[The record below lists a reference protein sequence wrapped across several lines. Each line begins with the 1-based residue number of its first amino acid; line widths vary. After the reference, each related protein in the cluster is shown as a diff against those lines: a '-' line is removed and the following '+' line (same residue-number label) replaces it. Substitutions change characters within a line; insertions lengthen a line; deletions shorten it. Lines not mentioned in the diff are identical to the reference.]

1 MSESSFKKQDTY
13 VYQLSQPVLDSLQV
27 LYFNDHLNVCPAPTT
42 PTEKETTKIAK
53 NNGFHCNACNIDLEN
68 SDKQKEHYQN
78 ELHTVNLRRKFH
90 QLPPLKSMDE
100 VTKDKKSTSEKEE
113 DEEENKIDTIIE
125 DSNSLSGTETEE
137 DEDEEDIYAK
147 NTATLDAQF
156 KQLEPFQD
164 NDTRISHLSN
174 RTPYVL
180 FKSNLLTKDK
190 TAFGAYKTLFSNDQ
204 LEHPL
209 EALSNWSKDI
219 ESVSN
224 KFSVIFMIGGGHFA
238 GAIIS
243 HQRLNISGNLRKQ
256 DITSQEQAT
265 MFLEHKTFHRYT
277 TRRKQGGSQSAMDNA
292 KGKANSAG
300 SSIRRY
306 NEAALKVD
314 VQTLL
319 QDWKPY
325 LDNCENIFIRARSA
339 ADRRMF
345 FEEGF
350 FSKDDQRI
358 KGLPF
363 TTGRPTVE
371 ELKKAWC
378 EMTYLKISDLP
389 KPIVEKENIL
399 VTKSKKKSESPNVEK
414 PLTTEEKQTEEIVQ
428 LLKKGRA
435 PLLISYLRKNKIDKD
450 FTLVPETKYIGT
462 PTMLHYCSQNG
473 LKQMVLI
480 LLTNLKC
487 SPIIKNSNGKTAWD
501 LAKTLP
507 VKQSFQIARHN
518 LGENFTSWDEAHV
531 DVPLSR
537 EEVEKVNQEIE
548 EDEKKEAQDIFKKEL
563 QNVKER
569 QKEDYEKKN
578 GKGHSLSGSSAPPS
592 ISMEQNLNSLTED
605 QKRRL
610 MREQRARAAEARLL
624 QSR

>member
-1 MSESSFKKQDTY
+1 MSELSFKKQDTY
-13 VYQLSQPVLDSLQV
+13 VYQLSQLVLDSLEV
-27 LYFNDHLNVCPAPTT
+27 LYFDDHLNVCPAPTT
-42 PTEKETTKIAK
+42 PAEKETIQIVKK
-53 NNGFHCNACNIDLEN
+53 NGFHCNACDIELEN

-78 ELHTVNLRRKFH
+78 ELHTVNLRRKFR

-100 VTKDKKSTSEKEE
+100 IAKDKESSLQKEE
-113 DEEENKIDTIIE
+113 EEMEEIDTITE
-125 DSNSLSGTETEE
+125 DSNSSSSNETEE
-137 DEDEEDIYAK
+137 DEVEEDIYAR
-147 NTATLDAQF
+147 NTTTLDAQF
-156 KQLEPFQD
+156 KQLEPFQE
-164 NDTRISHLSN
+164 NDTRISHLAN
-174 RTPYVL
+174 QTPYVL
-180 FKSNLLTKDK
+180 FKSDLLRRER
-190 TAFGAYKTLFSNDQ
+190 TAFGAYKTLFNDDQ
-204 LEHPL
+204 LENPL
-209 EALSNWSKDI
+209 ETFSNWSKDI

-224 KFSVIFMIGGGHFA
+224 KFSAIFMIGGGHFA

-256 DITSQEQAT
+256 DISPQEQAT

-277 TRRKQGGSQSAMDNA
+277 TRRKQGGLQSAMDNA

-325 LDNCENIFIRARSA
+325 LDNCENIFIRARA
-339 ADRRMF
+339 APDRRMF
-345 FEEGF
+345 FDEGF
-350 FSKDDQRI
+350 FAKDDQRI

-363 TTGRPTVE
+363 TTGRPTVG

-378 EMTYLKISDLP
+378 EMTYLKISEFP
-389 KPIVEKENIL
+389 KPIVEKEKI
-399 VTKSKKKSESPNVEK
+399 VAKKTKKKSESPNIET
-414 PLTTEEKQTEEIVQ
+414 PLTAEEKQTEEIVQ

-450 FTLVPETKYIGT
+450 FTLVPETKYNGT

-487 SPIIKNSNGKTAWD
+487 SPIIQNSSGKTAWD
-501 LAKTLP
+501 LARKLP

-518 LGENFTSWDEAHV
+518 LGEKFTSWEDAHV
-531 DVPLSR
+531 DLPLSR
-537 EEVEKVNQEIE
+537 EEVEKVNLEIE
-548 EDEKKEAQDIFKKEL
+548 KNEKKEAQNIVKKEL

-569 QKEDYEKKN
+569 QKEEYEQKN
-578 GKGHSLSGSSAPPS
+578 GKGHSLSGLSAPPS
-592 ISMEQNLNSLTED
+592 IPMEQNLNSLTED

-610 MREQRARAAEARLL
+610 MREQRARAAEARLR
-624 QSR
+624 QSQ